1 MNFATKILLID
12 DEEDFTELFAA
23 NLESVGSYV
32 VKQINDPLQAVEAA
46 REFKPDLCIID
57 IVMPGM
63 DGGDVVS
70 SIRGVP
76 ELKSVPVLM
85 LTALVEEDQ
94 SSPVGE
100 SVSGGLPFVS
110 KTSEFKKLVMAIES
124 HLPESKRAST

>member
-1 MNFATKILLID
+1 MNFATKILLVD
-12 DEEDFTELFAA
+12 DEVDFTELFAA

-32 VKQINDPLQAVEAA
+32 VKQVNDPLTAVEMAK
-46 REFKPDLCIID
+46 EFKPDLCIID

-70 SIRGVP
+70 SIRRVP
-76 ELKSVPVLM
+76 ELSKVPVLM

-100 SVSGGLPFVS
+100 SISGGLPFVS
-110 KTSEFKKLVMAIES
+110 KTSEFEKLVMAIES